1 MCIDILFSY
10 VHLLNTLLFCL
21 EGEGK
26 MKKNC
31 IRMFFFLEKNMVLC
45 WNIYGACQ
53 IFVKEPT
60 LECGFWLIIEGYIVF
75 LFEFVSLFISGCCLA
90 TIYPNTTSPL
100 IPIHVIILKCLVSS
114 AKETWFV
121 DMCLKQCELWY
132 EIKLSHIY
140 SFLNGL
146 TNLDCAGV
154 SPPPGQ

>member
-1 MCIDILFSY
+1 MTYFFLMYIYSISSCFVLK
-10 VHLLNTLLFCL
+10 
-21 EGEGK
+21 GK
-26 MKKNC
+26 GIWKKNC
-31 IRMFFFLEKNMVLC
+31 IPMLFFFREEYLWCLSNLFS
-45 WNIYGACQ
+45 
-53 IFVKEPT
+53 IFYLLKSP
-60 LECGFWLIIEGYIVF
+60 LCGFWLIIEGYIVF

-146 TNLDCAGV
+146 TSLDCAGV